1 MPMTQPPEL
10 PHNFVEEVERALEEA
25 RRALV
30 DQSARVAALEELHR
44 IGRRV
49 SFELGRPVTVFDVV
63 RQAGDG
69 REREHRR
76 TLIHTLRAD

>member
-1 MPMTQPPEL
+1 MPRSPEL
-10 PHNFVEEVERALEEA
+10 PHNFVDEVELALEEA
-25 RRALV
+25 RRALAAHSV
-30 DQSARVAALEELHR
+30 RVAALEELHT

-69 REREHRR
+69 RERERRR
-76 TLIHTLRAD
+76 TLIHTLRAG